1 MIEAIAKTEK
11 LATGNKKQFKK
22 HKTKR
27 RLKNLLVPL
36 LFILPSLLF
45 IIVFSFYPFI
55 KSIVATF
62 TVERISGLE
71 WVGLDIWKLLFSDD
85 RLVKVLGNTF
95 LFAVLNLVFTFCGA
109 LFLALITTEKGKNQR
124 LIETLFSL
132 PMAIASAPAAAVW
145 AFILRQDGGVI
156 NSLFGSNVGWL
167 VDPKFAL
174 FSVAIVTSWAHV
186 ASSYILLLAGF
197 RNVPK
202 EVIESAKMDGAN
214 PLILAFKI
222 KLPIASPQIFYVLF
236 LNIITAFR
244 TFTQIKLLTGGG
256 PAGATTTL
264 MFDIY
269 EQNAYSYGFACCE
282 SLILFAIM
290 FAASRIMFFFEKKHV
305 YYD

>member
-1 MIEAIAKTEK
+1 M
-11 LATGNKKQFKK
+11 
-22 HKTKR
+22 
-27 RLKNLLVPL
+27 
-36 LFILPSLLF
+36 LF

-71 WVGLDIWKLLFSDD
+71 WVGVDIWKLLFSDD
-85 RLVKVLGNTF
+85 RLVKVLENTF
-95 LFAVLNLVFTFCGA
+95 LFAGLNLVFTFCGA

-156 NSLFGSNVGWL
+156 NSLIGSDIGWL
-167 VDPKFAL
+167 VDPNYAL
-174 FSVAIVTSWAHV
+174 FSVVIVTSWTHV
-186 ASSYILLLAGF
+186 ASSFILLLAGF
-197 RNVPK
+197 RNVPR

-290 FAASRIMFFFEKKHV
+290 FGAGRIMFFFEKKHV
-305 YYD
+305 HYD

>member
-1 MIEAIAKTEK
+1 MSAIV
-11 LATGNKKQFKK
+11 ATSKGITLK
-22 HKTKR
+22 KR
-27 RLKNLLVPL
+27 RLKKIFIPI
-36 LFILPSLLF
+36 LFILPSLIF

-62 TVERISGLE
+62 TIERSSGLE
-71 WVGLDIWKLLFSDD
+71 WVGFDIWKLLFSDD
-85 RLVKVLGNTF
+85 HLVQVFENTF
-95 LFAVLNLVFTFCGA
+95 LFAALNLVLTFCGA
-109 LFLALITTEKGKNQR
+109 MFLALISTERGKNQR
-124 LIETLFSL
+124 IIETLFSL

-156 NSLFGSNVGWL
+156 NSIFGSDIGWL
-167 VDPKFAL
+167 VDPQFAL
-174 FSVAIVTSWAHV
+174 FSVALVTSWTHV

-197 RNVPK
+197 RNVPR
-202 EVIESAKMDGAN
+202 EIIESAKMDGAN
-214 PLILAFKI
+214 PFVLAFKI

-244 TFTQIKLLTGGG
+244 TFTQINLLTGGG

-282 SLILFAIM
+282 SLLLFAIM

-305 YYD
+305 HYD